1 MRSAVR
7 PRRTQAGHD
16 HRSCARSSGDLPAV
30 LLGKRKSIVW
40 RTVDHA
46 DYPLRSVWRLQRPDI
61 DGIGRAISDPRALD
75 RARHC
80 LQHCGHAVWR
90 LCTVLR
96 DLANPSDWH
105 ADRAGILSDVRR
117 GGWTAGGLF
126 PQGTSPR
133 CEVFGHG
140 RRRTNCRLVLTAT
153 SDDEF
158 PLWVKT
164 RLSANP
170 KADIGTQLRNVRF
183 VPKAD
188 IVTAA
193 SCQQF
198 YEAAHAANSSSSAFA
213 SFRSSVSKPS
223 VNQS

>member
-7 PRRTQAGHD
+7 PRWTQAGHD
-16 HRSCARSSGDLPAV
+16 HRPCVRSSGDLPAV

-46 DYPLRSVWRLQRPDI
+46 DYPLRSVWRLQRPHI

-96 DLANPSDWH
+96 DLADPSDRH

-164 RLSANP
+164 GFSAMSRRCPLYPRKRTLKLGREMSALSHFRTTIALEHISGRTFLRL
-170 KADIGTQLRNVRF
+170 IYTVRIF
-183 VPKAD
+183 L
-188 IVTAA
+188 
-193 SCQQF
+193 
-198 YEAAHAANSSSSAFA
+198 
-213 SFRSSVSKPS
+213 
-223 VNQS
+223 